1 MWRHDQVPQA
11 VRAGVVAG
19 YLKSRQYPVNIWFD
33 PDKLRFHIVRK
44 NGYHHTNMSFIG
56 RFYKIDF
63 DDLLDEL
70 MFAFQNE

>member
-19 YLKSRQYPVNIWFD
+19 YLKARQYPVNIWFD
-33 PDKLRFHIVRK
+33 TDNLRFHVVQK
-44 NGYHHTNMSFIG
+44 NSHCHTRMCYVGKFH
-56 RFYKIDF
+56 KIDF

-70 MFAFQNE
+70 MFVFQNE